1 MVLCLAA
8 VALLGL
14 VVFGR
19 SARLSGTYTSGN
31 GYLAIEFKSRR
42 ALMTMPTGTAEAEY
56 RVERD
61 RVILRHA
68 GGSVILTRNDD
79 GSLDGPM
86 GRMTR
91 RDR

>member
-1 MVLCLAA
+1 MLLAA
-8 VALLGL
+8 AVLIGL
-14 VVFGR
+14 AHFGR
-19 SARLSGTYTSGN
+19 GARLRGTYSSGN

-42 ALMTMPTGTAEAEY
+42 ALMTMPTGTAEAAY
-56 RVERD
+56 RVERR
-61 RVILRHA
+61 RVILSHA
-68 GGSVILTRNDD
+68 GGSVILIRNDD